1 MPIRLLRD
9 GTYDRKPW
17 KNGGGITED
26 VWLFPEGAS
35 HDDFDIRLSL
45 AEISQDGPFSSFPGI
60 DRTITLV
67 GGDPFVLEFDD
78 GTRRRM
84 TLLDPFSFD
93 GALTPVSRLDDAPS
107 RDFNVMTRRGRWTH
121 QVAVHRDGGST
132 NPELEPG
139 AVAVLHAV
147 AGSWQVCGNGH
158 VVQASPRDTVIVQ
171 GETGLIV
178 EGEPGSA
185 AIVAILSP
193 AP

>member
-1 MPIRLLRD
+1 MPLSLLRD

-26 VWLFPEGAS
+26 VWLFPEGAT

-45 AEISQDGPFSSFPGI
+45 AEISREGPFSAFPGI

-67 GGDPFVLEFDD
+67 GGDQFVLEFDD

-93 GALTPVSRLDDAPS
+93 GALTPGSRLDGALS
-107 RDFNVMTRRGRWTH
+107 RDFNVMTRRSRWSH
-121 QVAVHRDGGST
+121 QVTVHRNGGSIDV
-132 NPELEPG
+132 ELDAG
-139 AVAVLHAV
+139 AVAVVHPA
-147 AGSWQVCGNGH
+147 AGAWQVRSGRHCAT
-158 VVQASPRDTVIVQ
+158 ASPRDTVIVQ
-171 GETGLIV
+171 AETGLIV

-185 AIVAILSP
+185 AIVAILNP

>member
-1 MPIRLLRD
+1 MPLSLLRD

-26 VWLFPEGAS
+26 VWLFPAGAT

-45 AEISQDGPFSSFPGI
+45 AEISREGPFSAFPGI

-84 TLLDPFSFD
+84 TMLDPFSFD
-93 GALTPVSRLDDAPS
+93 GALTPGSRLDGAPS
-107 RDFNVMTRRGRWTH
+107 RDFNVMTRRGRWSH
-121 QVAVHRDGGST
+121 QVTVHRNGGSIDI
-132 NPELEPG
+132 ELDAG
-139 AVAVLHAV
+139 AVAVVHPA
-147 AGSWQVCGNGH
+147 AGAWQVRAGRHGAT
-158 VVQASPRDTVIVQ
+158 ASPRDTVIVQ
-171 GETGLIV
+171 AGTGLIV

-185 AIVAILSP
+185 AILAILSP